1 MQSDSTSGHV
11 ASVQTQNGNF
21 RLDEAMV
28 DGQWYHVLSINGCV
42 IASSSSNL
50 EIALADL
57 ALSGISPGQSYA
69 DVLIGGLGL
78 GVTLRQVLKHRAVQS
93 VCVVEIEPQIVEW
106 NRTFLTNADLLN
118 DARVELIVGDFC
130 SYVQG
135 SPRNYH
141 GIAMHIDVGPDQ
153 VARAGNRQAYSL
165 SMLRVLQMRLRV
177 GGALAICAGGASYE
191 RALQR
196 VFDAVSVESDP
207 ADESSSRRV
216 YQVIAQ

>member
-28 DGQWYHVLSINGCV
+28 DGQWYHVLSINGCL
-42 IASSSSNL
+42 IASTHSDL

-57 ALSGISPGQSYA
+57 ALSGISPGQRYA

-141 GIAMHIDVGPDQ
+141 GIAMHIDVGPDH

-165 SMLRVLQMRLRV
+165 SMLRVLQMRLRA

-196 VFDAVSVESDP
+196 VFDAVSVASDP

>member
-28 DGQWYHVLSINGCV
+28 DEQVHHVLSINGCA
-42 IASSSSNL
+42 IASTRSNL

-57 ALSGISPGQSYA
+57 ALSGISPGQRYA

-93 VCVVEIEPQIVEW
+93 VCVVEIEPRIVEW

-165 SMLRVLQMRLRV
+165 SMLRVLQMRLRA
-177 GGALAICAGGASYE
+177 GGALAICAGGSSYE
-191 RALQR
+191 RALRR
-196 VFDAVSVESDP
+196 VFDAVSVQSDP
-207 ADESSSRRV
+207 ADQISSRRI
-216 YQVIAQ
+216 YQVIA

>member
-11 ASVQTQNGNF
+11 TSVETQNGNF
-21 RLDEAMV
+21 RLDAVTV
-28 DGQWYHVLSINGCV
+28 DEQMHHVLSINGCA
-42 IASSSSNL
+42 IANTHSNL

-57 ALSGISPGQSYA
+57 ALSGISPDQRYA
-69 DVLIGGLGL
+69 DVLVGGLGL

-106 NRTFLTNADLLN
+106 NRTYLTNADLLN

-153 VARAGNRQAYSL
+153 VVRAGNRQAYSL
-165 SMLRVLQMRLRV
+165 SMLRVLQMRLRA

-196 VFDAVSVESDP
+196 VFDAVSVQSDP
-207 ADESSSRRV
+207 ADQSSSRRI

>member
-11 ASVQTQNGNF
+11 ASVETQNGNF

-28 DGQWYHVLSINGCV
+28 DGQWYHVLSINGCA
-42 IASSSSNL
+42 IASSSSDL

-57 ALSGISPGQSYA
+57 ALAGISPDQRHA

-118 DARVELIVGDFC
+118 DARVELVVGDFC

-135 SPRNYH
+135 TPRNYH

-153 VARAGNRQAYSL
+153 VARVENRQAYSL
-165 SMLRVLQMRLRV
+165 SMLRVLQMRLRA
-177 GGALAICAGGASYE
+177 GGALAICAGGSSYE

-196 VFDAVSVESDP
+196 VFNAVSMQSDF
-207 ADESSSRRV
+207 ADQCRSRTI

>member
-21 RLDEAMV
+21 RLDAVTV
-28 DGQWYHVLSINGCV
+28 DEQVHHVLSINGCV

-141 GIAMHIDVGPDQ
+141 GIAMHIDDGPDQ

-196 VFDAVSVESDP
+196 VFDAVSVASDP
-207 ADESSSRRV
+207 ADESISRRV

>member
-21 RLDEAMV
+21 RLDAVTV
-28 DGQWYHVLSINGCV
+28 DEQVHHVLSINGCA

-57 ALSGISPGQSYA
+57 ALSGISPGQRYA

-196 VFDAVSVESDP
+196 VFDAVSMQSDP
-207 ADESSSRRV
+207 ADESSSRRI

>member
-21 RLDEAMV
+21 RLDAVTV
-28 DGQWYHVLSINGCV
+28 DEQVHHVLSINGCV

-57 ALSGISPGQSYA
+57 ALSGISPGQRYA

-93 VCVVEIEPQIVEW
+93 VCVVEIEPRIVEW

-196 VFDAVSVESDP
+196 VFDAVSVASDP
-207 ADESSSRRV
+207 ADESSSRRI